1 MPRTGADS
9 IRFDSLTIS
18 QILDSASF
26 QDYWEDYASK
36 VLINLADRSTF
47 DVTVPVALTKNADPT
62 KTHLLS
68 ASVMFDTFGLPLVVS
83 AVLTPLSIEYK
94 SRTEPSMVIQVGGSS
109 RNPTVRPV
117 SLQSLEYL
125 WMC

>member
-1 MPRTGADS
+1 M
-9 IRFDSLTIS
+9 
-18 QILDSASF
+18 
-26 QDYWEDYASK
+26 
-36 VLINLADRSTF
+36 LINLADRSTF

-83 AVLTPLSIEYK
+83 AVLTPLTIEYK
-94 SRTEPSMVIQVGGSS
+94 SRTEPSMVIQVGGTHS
-109 RNPTVRPV
+109 NPTVRPV

>member
-1 MPRTGADS
+1 M
-9 IRFDSLTIS
+9 
-18 QILDSASF
+18 
-26 QDYWEDYASK
+26 
-36 VLINLADRSTF
+36 LINLADRSTF

-94 SRTEPSMVIQVGGSS
+94 SRSEPSMVIQVGGSNS
-109 RNPTVRPV
+109 NPAVRPV